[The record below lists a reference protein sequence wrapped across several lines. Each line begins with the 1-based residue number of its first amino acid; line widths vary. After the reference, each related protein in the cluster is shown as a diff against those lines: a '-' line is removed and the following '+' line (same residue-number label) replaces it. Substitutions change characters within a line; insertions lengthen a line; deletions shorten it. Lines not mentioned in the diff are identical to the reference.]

1 MSHMVFPLQFL
12 PRFSQRYFE
21 IILHLCFVLFE
32 LGANKKKLKMC
43 IQFQMEN
50 VDKSDFALLLGLN
63 W

>member
-12 PRFSQRYFE
+12 LLQTDIE